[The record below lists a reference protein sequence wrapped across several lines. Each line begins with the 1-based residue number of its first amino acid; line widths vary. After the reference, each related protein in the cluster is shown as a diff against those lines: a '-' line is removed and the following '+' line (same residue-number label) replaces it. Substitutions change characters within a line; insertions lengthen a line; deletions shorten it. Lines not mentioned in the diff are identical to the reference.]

1 MQQIRAEWTKY
12 DILSRYFGTAGLL
25 VSPVL
30 TCYNISPMS
39 SVMNDTLARYLSIR
53 GVSFKSNTASIVP
66 GNERADEHARA
77 AAGGGSPEDA
87 VKDGYRRETSLSHM
101 TRVATEARARP
112 TAQWIAERTGDPRRG
127 HRPPPGRGLGRKL
140 LQRVPK
146 CVAGRYG
153 IFLFRDPSPCQSPKQ
168 TTRCATSRPK
178 LTANDDEPTST
189 RVTATVCASSPKQ
202 QRRGPWAGGQ
212 TSHDET
218 TPAEPWPDRSTSS
231 PRREQKEGGIDL
243 IPQKAA
249 PRPTNAEQEWSSYC
263 LLQHTLP
270 THNEGGTMYVRMQR
284 NFQSPFD
291 WPRRRSMR
299 QTWMPFPR
307 YRARGTPWILTRR

>member
-53 GVSFKSNTASIVP
+53 GVSFKLNTASIVP

-146 CVAGRYG
+146 CVAGRYYR
-153 IFLFRDPSPCQSPKQ
+153 LLHTLST
-168 TTRCATSRPK
+168 TTRIAWECQDSSVALIMGSLPRSLWPHDVVVCP
-178 LTANDDEPTST
+178 LSPPWGVHDDA
-189 RVTATVCASSPKQ
+189 R
-202 QRRGPWAGGQ
+202 
-212 TSHDET
+212 
-218 TPAEPWPDRSTSS
+218 S
-231 PRREQKEGGIDL
+231 PREI
-243 IPQKAA
+243 
-249 PRPTNAEQEWSSYC
+249 
-263 LLQHTLP
+263 
-270 THNEGGTMYVRMQR
+270 
-284 NFQSPFD
+284 
-291 WPRRRSMR
+291 RRS
-299 QTWMPFPR
+299 Q
-307 YRARGTPWILTRR
+307 GK